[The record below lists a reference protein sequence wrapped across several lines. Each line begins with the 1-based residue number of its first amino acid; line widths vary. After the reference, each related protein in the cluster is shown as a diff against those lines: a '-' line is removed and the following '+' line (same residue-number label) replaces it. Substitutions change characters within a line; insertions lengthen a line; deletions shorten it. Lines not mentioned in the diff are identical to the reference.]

1 MGFVDSNYRSKLDKC
16 RSTIGYVFTLVGKPI
31 CWKSTLLSIVA
42 LFATEAK
49 YVVVIKA
56 FKETIW
62 LYGLVEDLG
71 LKHNHI
77 VIYCDSQSVIYVEKD
92 QIHHF

>member
-1 MGFVDSNYRSKLDKC
+1 MDFVDSNYRSKLDKC

-49 YVVVIKA
+49 YVIVIKA
-56 FKETIW
+56 FK
-62 LYGLVEDLG
+62 
-71 LKHNHI
+71 
-77 VIYCDSQSVIYVEKD
+77 
-92 QIHHF
+92 